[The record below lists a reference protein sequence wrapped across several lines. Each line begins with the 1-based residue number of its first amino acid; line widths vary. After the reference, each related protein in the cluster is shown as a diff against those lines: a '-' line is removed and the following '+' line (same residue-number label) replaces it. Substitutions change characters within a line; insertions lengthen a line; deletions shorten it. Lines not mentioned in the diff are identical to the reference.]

1 MKAALRLGLRSG
13 EKIFINGAVLRV
25 DRKVRIEL
33 LNDATFLLEAHVM
46 GPEQATTS
54 MRRLYFLVQGLL
66 MDPSLRDVI
75 RPSLA
80 ASIELI
86 VREGID
92 EATTEEMRTIAELLD
107 QDRNF
112 AALKIIRKLI
122 KLSEPTQA
130 TTEVVEEGRSEKE
143 CEVMA

>member
-1 MKAALRLGLRSG
+1 MKTALRLGLRSG

-46 GPEQATTS
+46 GPEEATTS
-54 MRRLYFLVQGLL
+54 LRRLYFLVQGVL
-66 MDPSLRDVI
+66 MDPSMKDAI

-86 VREGID
+86 VHEGLD
-92 EATTEEMRTIAELLD
+92 EATLDDMRTIVGLLD
-107 QDRNF
+107 EDRYF
-112 AALKIIRKLI
+112 AALKVIRALI
-122 KLSEPTQA
+122 KKIEAVAGAIGAVQA
-130 TTEVVEEGRSEKE
+130 KSSNE

>member
-1 MKAALRLGLRSG
+1 MKPALRLGLRSG

-46 GPEQATTS
+46 GPEQASTS
-54 MRRLYFLVQGLL
+54 LRRLYFLVQGIL
-66 MDPSLRDVI
+66 MDPSMKDAI

-80 ASIELI
+80 GSIELI

-92 EATTEEMRTIAELLD
+92 EPTAAEMRTIAELLD
-107 QDRNF
+107 EDRYF
-112 AALKIIRKLI
+112 AALKAIRGLI
-122 KLSEPTQA
+122 KRLEPA
-130 TTEVVEEGRSEKE
+130 PAVVAKE
-143 CEVMA
+143 PIETVKDCEVMA

>member
-1 MKAALRLGLRSG
+1 MKTALRLGLRSG

-33 LNDATFLLEAHVM
+33 MNDANFLLEAHVM

-66 MDPSLRDVI
+66 MDPTLRAAI

-92 EATTEEMRTIAELLD
+92 EPTTQDMRTVAELLD
-107 QDRNF
+107 QDRYF
-112 AALKIIRKLI
+112 AALKVIRKLI
-122 KLSEPTQA
+122 KQSEPTP
-130 TTEVVEEGRSEKE
+130 VEAGAEESISAKQS
-143 CEVMA
+143 EVMA

>member
-1 MKAALRLGLRSG
+1 MKSTLRLSLRSG
-13 EKIFINGAVLRV
+13 ERLFINGAVLRV

-54 MRRLYFLVQGLL
+54 LRRLYFLVQGLL
-66 MDPSLRDVI
+66 MDPSLRNAI
-75 RPSLA
+75 RPALA

-92 EATTEEMRTIAELLD
+92 EAATQDMREIAEFLD
-107 QDRNF
+107 QDRYF
-112 AALKIIRKLI
+112 AALKVVRKLI
-122 KLSEPTQA
+122 RQSEPTSI
-130 TTEVVEEGRSEKE
+130 EVDQVDGLPAREI
-143 CEVMA
+143 EVAG

>member
-1 MKAALRLGLRSG
+1 MKTALHLGLRSG
-13 EKIFINGAVLRV
+13 EKLFINGAVLRV

-33 LNDATFLLEAHVM
+33 MNDASFLLEAHVM
-46 GPEQATTS
+46 AHEEATTS

-66 MDPSLRDVI
+66 MDPTLRGAI
-75 RPSLA
+75 RSSLA

-92 EATTEEMRTIAELLD
+92 EPTTKDMHTIAELLD
-107 QDRNF
+107 QDRYF
-112 AALKIIRKLI
+112 AALKVIRKLI
-122 KLSEPTQA
+122 KQAEPASLETGA
-130 TTEVVEEGRSEKE
+130 EESISAKD

>member
-1 MKAALRLGLRSG
+1 MKTALRLGLRSG

-46 GPEQATTS
+46 GPEQATTPL
-54 MRRLYFLVQGLL
+54 RRLYFLVQGVL
-66 MDPSLRDVI
+66 MDPSMRDAI

-86 VREGID
+86 VRQGMD
-92 EATTEEMRTIAELLD
+92 APTTEDMRNVAELLD
-107 QDRNF
+107 QDRYF
-112 AALKIIRKLI
+112 AALKLVRLVI
-122 KLSEPTQA
+122 KRIEPEPA
-130 TTEVVEEGRSEKE
+130 ELGEKPNE
-143 CEVMA
+143 FVKKWEVMA